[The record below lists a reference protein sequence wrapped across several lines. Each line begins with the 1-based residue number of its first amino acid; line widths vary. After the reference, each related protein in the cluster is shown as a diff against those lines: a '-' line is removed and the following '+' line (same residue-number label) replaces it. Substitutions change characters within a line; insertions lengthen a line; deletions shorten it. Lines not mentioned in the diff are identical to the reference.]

1 LIPFGLPDIL
11 AQKLTIDGTAA
22 DLQITGPIDGIAW
35 DSQVELAGFSWDLDP
50 QAKVEYSVKADGT
63 VTFSAVLAAVIDT
76 SQTPTFL
83 TKKMIG
89 TTSIALGQAT
99 GSQIFKPY
107 EIALKVTDRAGNI
120 STQTYKG
127 MRLNLPELT
136 EESISLPNM
145 PDDRTGTNANNLNNP
160 TDSSGGRLYIG
171 VGGGWGYGTAGSG
184 SGGSGGANWNAS
196 ANTSPTIPSSVL
208 NPNEV
213 VGYLPALRLMLTT
226 AASVLSNHPGTVSKK
241 ESLRWYSEMLMKVGE
256 VVETNSLY
264 EAMRP
269 VLKGVF
275 ANAYA
280 PGNITKQ
287 QAIVNGWAFAQALAI
302 DTKLTRLQIFQAN
315 LYATSLAA
323 LKQNGTVVSLAALQQ
338 TTDSLALTYARLQPI
353 AFGGDSSYPAFVS
366 DLTSADFLGSLLCD
380 GRPSGYG
387 AWSNSYAAWSKST
400 AERAIP
406 KVVDDLKAHLLGQA
420 NPLKALQIVDRML
433 QAASQV
439 SQLYGDAY
447 NYYISYAPYY
457 SIAGTSRVSSSI
469 HSTNFLDRLSDL
481 AFEIAQ
487 VNPTVTTGANPTSEW
502 IETLWEGGSI
512 TSAAGG
518 LAAVLDGFSLAASD
532 AAVSPTYIY
541 QNQFSAPSA
550 QSRPRMEKA
559 IDYMERLVQVSRLI
573 DDPDSVNQVKRADI
587 ISHLLN
593 LGSAYA
599 ALNPTTSAADQGLYL
614 ETIWK
619 SDNLDKGATELEN
632 NWRGLKTIDLS
643 RYNFNVTEGIL
654 ERSKKNVGQQ
664 ISSSSIKSISDL
676 VKEHTISFTLVKPEQ
691 PLIPPSIPIEVPGFL
706 PLDSFVTSRFL
717 RLLQDEYVKA
727 TPPFSAQLANTLDT
741 EILVQLG
748 LNYLDALKRN
758 SDKNPLFEM
767 TDLTGSARKLV
778 DAYEGDN
785 LGIIHAT
792 QRELVGYRAIL
803 MDPMDVYLEKRF
815 AGKQSIQV
823 LERKIQSILKAST
836 TALFGIDQNNWSGE
850 RVGTYKEMLGALPRG
865 PISASDAWLNSAKST
880 ETRVALNNLFG
891 LNLIEG
897 STVTGTALQL
907 LTYSDLISTVSN
919 ENIDFFSLRKYAA
932 ESIPLLF
939 LEMNRQGVSDA
950 AHQAYI
956 LGSVQGE
963 STFGADMI
971 ENMVAYVRGQDEIP
985 LRNNPQ
991 KIGVGGFSQSEFDQ
1005 AERQYGMRSD
1015 LGNNT
1020 SGDRFRYRGMGYI
1033 QITGKRNYTLF
1044 NVSSDGIQNA
1054 RSALRPEIA
1063 AWIAVKGM
1071 KEGLFSAGQTLSYHI
1086 PLNITSASDLFVAGN
1101 RSKPFAK
1108 ARYVVNGGEYEQ
1120 AYYENNTDAR
1130 KRLEDMAQHAL
1141 DYWEILRQ

>member
-1 LIPFGLPDIL
+1 
-11 AQKLTIDGTAA
+11 
-22 DLQITGPIDGIAW
+22 
-35 DSQVELAGFSWDLDP
+35 
-50 QAKVEYSVKADGT
+50 
-63 VTFSAVLAAVIDT
+63 
-76 SQTPTFL
+76 
-83 TKKMIG
+83 
-89 TTSIALGQAT
+89 
-99 GSQIFKPY
+99 
-107 EIALKVTDRAGNI
+107 LKVTDRAGNI

-145 PDDRTGTNANNLNNP
+145 PDDRTVTNANNLNNP

-184 SGGSGGANWNAS
+184 SGGSGGSNWNAS
-196 ANTSPTIPSSVL
+196 ASASVTIPSSVL

-213 VGYLPALRLMLTT
+213 IGYLPALQLMLTT
-226 AASVLSNHPGTVSKK
+226 AAGVLSNHSATASKK
-241 ESLRWYSEMLMKVGE
+241 NSLKSYLEMLMKVGE
-256 VVETNSLY
+256 IVETNGLY

-280 PGNITKQ
+280 PGNITKR

-323 LKQNGTVVSLAALQQ
+323 LKQNGTVVSLTALQQ

-353 AFGGDSSYPAFVS
+353 AYGEIDQVLYVS
-366 DLTSADFLGSLLCD
+366 NETNADFLGILLCD
-380 GRPSGYG
+380 GDRLSSYYG
-387 AWSNSYAAWSKST
+387 AWANDSNADLSKSV
-400 AERAIP
+400 AARAIP
-406 KVVDDLKAHLLGQA
+406 RALSDLKAHLLGQA
-420 NPLKALQIVDRML
+420 DPLKALKMVDRML
-433 QAASQV
+433 QAATQV
-439 SQLYGDAY
+439 SQLHGDAY
-447 NYYISYAPYY
+447 RYYTYSPYY
-457 SIAGTSRVSSSI
+457 SLIGPAQVSSTI
-469 HSTNFLDRLSDL
+469 RDTTFLDRLGDL
-481 AFEIAQ
+481 AFEIARN
-487 VNPTVTTGANPTSEW
+487 NPTVTTGANPTSEW

-518 LAAVLDGFSLAASD
+518 LAAVLDGFSAAGGD
-532 AAVSPTYIY
+532 PTVDPSIY
-541 QNQFSAPSA
+541 PYQFKNRQPLFGARSE
-550 QSRPRMEKA
+550 MGKA
-559 IDYMERLVQVSRLI
+559 IDYMGRLVQVSRLI

-792 QRELVGYRAIL
+792 QRELVRYRAIL

-850 RVGTYKEMLGALPRG
+850 RGGIYKEMLGALPRG
-865 PISASDAWLNSAKST
+865 PISATDAWLNSAKST
-880 ETRVALNNLFG
+880 ETRIALNNLFG

-907 LTYSDLISTVSN
+907 LTYSDLVATVSN

-1020 SGDRFRYRGMGYI
+1020 SGDGFRYRGMGYI

-1120 AYYENNTDAR
+1120 GYYQNNTDAR